1 MKKLDELAA
10 LFLDEKHPRVLKF
23 KEGVASI
30 WRKYKTTK
38 EESTLRRTCSETGIS
53 RGELKPLENA
63 DDAETR
69 DVFALLNRTSATLR
83 RKVKVEKSP
92 ARTWRE
98 EIIPVKSCL
107 RPKQNRSPQMQNCKR
122 VTFSSYALILS
133 AAVQN
138 NMSELKELLDEK
150 PSYINKPSSS
160 GETALHKAAAKGNL
174 ECIRLLV
181 QRGGNVNVLDKQGR
195 TPLFVAWESGHFDCH
210 KHMLQSLK
218 QSDYD

>member
-10 LFLDEKHPRVLKF
+10 LFLDEKYPRVLKF

-30 WRKYKTTK
+30 WKKYKMAK
-38 EESTLRRTCSETGIS
+38 EESTLRRTFSESDIS
-53 RGELKPLENA
+53 RGKLKPLENT
-63 DDAETR
+63 DDSERR
-69 DVFALLNRTSATLR
+69 DVLALLNRTSATLI

-92 ARTWRE
+92 ARIQRE

-107 RPKQNRSPQMQNCKR
+107 RPKQNRTPQNCKR

-181 QRGGNVNVLDKQGR
+181 QRGANVNVLDKQGR
-195 TPLFVAWESGHFDCH
+195 TPLFVAWESGHYDCH

-218 QSDYD
+218 QSDYE